1 MTWGIG
7 GEFEGTNPT
16 RRLLWGGGEAHL
28 GVQDLAPVGP
38 SPGTR
43 GGGDTTPGP
52 ELGKGAGLV
61 LGITGLVLGI
71 TGLVLG
77 ILASSWGTRAC
88 LLGSQAPGWK
98 MLLEG
103 RGGCGAGAPRWP
115 RGYIHSSS
123 AERRQPGGAGGPRTF
138 VAVREGPGGGPGCPP
153 PALLL
158 GRTLGSAA
166 PFNCG

>member
-1 MTWGIG
+1 MRGQTPHGGCFGGAGRHIWGCRTW
-7 GEFEGTNPT
+7 P
-16 RRLLWGGGEAHL
+16 LWDPAQAP
-28 GVQDLAPVGP
+28 GVG
-38 SPGTR
+38 GTR
-43 GGGDTTPGP
+43 LQALNW
-52 ELGKGAGLV
+52 ERV
-61 LGITGLVLGI
+61 LAWYWVL
-71 TGLVLG
+71 LAWYWG
-77 ILASSWGTRAC
+77 ILASSWGTWAC

-123 AERRQPGGAGGPRTF
+123 AERRQPGGGGGPRTF
-138 VAVREGPGGGPGCPP
+138 VAVREGPRGGPGCPP